1 MRVIVSAMLS
11 AAVMGGCSSLGGY
24 VERAD
29 TWRSQGIEDY
39 VWTLEVSEPVFGSR
53 RATVRVVHGQPVRA
67 TVDGE
72 RVPIVDGYADN
83 MPATVDALFL
93 LLIRGADQ
101 ASSVDV
107 RWGEA
112 GYPSRIRFDYSDA
125 IDDEVSFKVV
135 RFEPLVPE

>member
-1 MRVIVSAMLS
+1 MRVVVSAMLF
-11 AAVMGGCSSLGGY
+11 AAVMWGCSSLGEY

-29 TWRSQGIEDY
+29 TWRSQGIENY
-39 VWTLEVSEPVFGSR
+39 VWTLEVSEPVFGPR
-53 RATVRVVHGQPVRA
+53 RATVSVVDGQPLQA

-72 RVPIVDGYADN
+72 RVPIVDGSADN
-83 MPATVDALFL
+83 IPATVEALFV
-93 LLIRGADQ
+93 LLIRDADR
-101 ASSVDV
+101 ATSADV

-135 RFEPLVPE
+135 RFEPLEPE